1 LAKVLV
7 VDDRYDNVK
16 LLAYELIDHGY
27 QVVTA
32 FSGAQAIEAAR
43 TARPDVILLDIMMP
57 GMDGVEVCRHLKSD
71 PNLRPIPV
79 IMVSAREMD
88 QDVIRGLDAGAH
100 DYVTK
105 PFNTQIVLA
114 RIRSAAR
121 AKESHDIIAEMNQ
134 RLADLATT
142 DGLTGIKNHRHFRD
156 AFDTALSLAIR
167 KSIPLSVIM
176 IDIDHFK
183 TINDAHG
190 HTAGDDV
197 LRTFAKILRDN
208 TREHD
213 EVARYGGEE
222 FTILL
227 PLTDAPSSMALAERL
242 RESIAKY
249 PWPLQPIT
257 ASLGVAT
264 LPGKAFPRGGTLLEQ
279 ADRALYNSKKR
290 GRNCV
295 SHHDD
300 CICTGSQCPGSTDN
314 NDADQRVG
322 VTG

>member
-1 LAKVLV
+1 LPKVLV

-16 LLAYELIDHGY
+16 LLAYELMDHGY

-43 TARPDVILLDIMMP
+43 SAKPDVILLDIMMP
-57 GMDGVEVCRHLKSD
+57 GMDGVEVCRHLKND
-71 PNLRPIPV
+71 LNLRPIPV

-121 AKESHDIIAEMNQ
+121 AKESHDMIAEMNQ
-134 RLADLATT
+134 RLAELATT

-156 AFDTALSLAIR
+156 SLDTALSLAIR

-176 IDIDHFK
+176 LDIDHFK
-183 TINDAHG
+183 AINDAHG
-190 HTAGDDV
+190 HAAGDDV
-197 LRTFAKILRDN
+197 LRTVAKILREN
-208 TREHD
+208 TRDHD

-222 FTILL
+222 FSILL
-227 PLTDAPSSMALAERL
+227 PMTDASGGLALAERL
-242 RESIAKY
+242 REAIADY
-249 PWPLQPIT
+249 PWPLQPVT

-264 LPGKAFPRGGTLLEQ
+264 VPGRPHPRGGSLLEQ
-279 ADRALYNSKKR
+279 ADRALYHSKEK

-300 CICTGSQCPGSTDN
+300 CAWSASHCPGSGD
-314 NDADQRVG
+314 DGDVEKPVG
-322 VTG
+322 VSG

>member
-43 TARPDVILLDIMMP
+43 TARPDVVLLDIMMP
-57 GMDGVEVCRHLKSD
+57 GMDGVEVCRHLKND
-71 PNLRPIPV
+71 LDLRSIPV

-88 QDVIRGLDAGAH
+88 EDVIRGLDAGAH

-134 RLADLATT
+134 QLAELATT

-156 AFDTALSLAIR
+156 SFDTALSLAIR
-167 KSIPLSVIM
+167 KQMPLSVIM
-176 IDIDHFK
+176 LDIDHFK
-183 TINDAHG
+183 AINDAHG
-190 HTAGDDV
+190 HAAGDDV
-197 LRTFAKILRDN
+197 LRTFAKILREN

-222 FTILL
+222 FIILL

-249 PWPLQPIT
+249 PWPLQPVT

-264 LPGKAFPRGGTLLEQ
+264 LPGKALPRGETLLEQ
-279 ADRALYNSKKR
+279 ADLALYQSKKR

-300 CICTGSQCPGSTDN
+300 WICAGSHYPGSRDTGE
-314 NDADQRVG
+314 ADKRAG

>member
-1 LAKVLV
+1 MAKVLV

-16 LLAYELIDHGY
+16 LLAYELVDHGY

-32 FSGAQAIEAAR
+32 FSGTQAIEAAR
-43 TARPDVILLDIMMP
+43 SARPDVILLDIMMP
-57 GMDGVEVCRHLKSD
+57 GMDGVEVCRYLKND
-71 PNLRPIPV
+71 MDLRSIPV

-105 PFNTQIVLA
+105 PFNSQIVLA

-121 AKESHDIIAEMNQ
+121 AKESHDMIAEMNQ
-134 RLADLATT
+134 RLAELATT

-156 AFDTALSLAIR
+156 SLDTSLSLAIR
-167 KSIPLSVIM
+167 QSIPLSVIM

-183 TINDAHG
+183 AINDAHG
-190 HTAGDDV
+190 HAAGDDV
-197 LRTFAKILRDN
+197 LRTIAKILREN

-222 FTILL
+222 FVILL
-227 PLTDAPSSMALAERL
+227 PLTDAAAGLALAERL
-242 RESIAKY
+242 RESIANH
-249 PWPLQPIT
+249 PWPVQPVT
-257 ASLGVAT
+257 ASFGVAT
-264 LPGKAFPRGGTLLEQ
+264 LPAKSLPRGGSLLEQ
-279 ADRALYNSKKR
+279 ADRALYHSKKR
-290 GRNCV
+290 GRNRV

-300 CICTGSQCPGSTDN
+300 CMCAGSHCPGSGAN
-314 NDADQRVG
+314 GDAERPVVVNG
-322 VTG
+322 